1 MQPAAARIV
10 EILFYFIIH
19 IAHCIDEKEMYSAMK
34 FLRIQHFNAKYMK
47 MHFVVTL
54 SSYLF

>member
-1 MQPAAARIV
+1 MQPAAVARIV

-47 MHFVVTL
+47 MHFVL
-54 SSYLF
+54 L